1 MKQTEEIKIVGI
13 ELRTSNNEA
22 METIPPLWGKFYAE
36 DIMNQ
41 IAHKKSNDVYAV
53 YTNFENEGVNNEG
66 VYSLII
72 GAEVESF
79 DDIPEGFSL
88 TTIVK
93 QNREVFS
100 VADGKSENVAQT
112 WIDIWQRD
120 DLNKT
125 FLAEYE
131 HYHAKGID
139 IYIGVE

>member
-22 METIPPLWGKFYAE
+22 METIPPFWGRFYAE
-36 DIMNQ
+36 DIMGQ
-41 IAHKKSNDVYAV
+41 IAHKKSSDIYAV

-66 VYSLII
+66 IYSLII

-79 DDIPEGFSL
+79 DDISEGFSS
-88 TTIVK
+88 TTIAK

-100 VADGKSENVAQT
+100 VAEGKPKNVGQT
-112 WIDIWQRD
+112 WMEIWQRN
-120 DLNKT
+120 DLKKT

-131 HYHAKGID
+131 LYHAKGID